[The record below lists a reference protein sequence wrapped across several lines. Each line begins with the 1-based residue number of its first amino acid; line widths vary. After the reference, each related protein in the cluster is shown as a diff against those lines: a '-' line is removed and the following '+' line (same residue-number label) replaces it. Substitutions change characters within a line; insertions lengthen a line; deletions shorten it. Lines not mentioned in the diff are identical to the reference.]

1 MGFGDRGV
9 RGDRRHK
16 RYWGHRGDT
25 GNREAGTPGHMVTG
39 RQLTG
44 LKVLNNVYNR
54 NYNLTWP
61 QTKP

>member
-1 MGFGDRGV
+1 MGYGD

-25 GNREAGTPGHMVTG
+25 GNREAGTPRHRVTG

-44 LKVLNNVYNR
+44 LKVLKNFDS
-54 NYNLTWP
+54 
-61 QTKP
+61 

>member
-1 MGFGDRGV
+1 MGYGD

-25 GNREAGTPGHMVTG
+25 GNREAGTPRHRVTG

-44 LKVLNNVYNR
+44 LKVLKNFDN
-54 NYNLTWP
+54 
-61 QTKP
+61 